1 MSSFNRSLASIDGFL
16 KNLVVLCLLTVKDA
30 FLLDLCSPGS
40 DWFRVQFPLE
50 TFLFYFFRLI
60 QRIWLIFIIGKYY
73 GLNLGAWQFFP
84 CCKWWIRAILSRRS
98 VQGWPN
104 FSKVLANFFQMSL
117 KNWAPW
123 TERLLRKRL
132 LCFSSSTYTREKG
145 LVMKRK
151 L

>member
-1 MSSFNRSLASIDGFL
+1 MKMGYLYFHN
-16 KNLVVLCLLTVKDA
+16 KKDA

-73 GLNLGAWQFFP
+73 GLNQGAWQFFP

-104 FSKVLANFFQMSL
+104 FSKILANFFQMSL

-132 LCFSSSTYTREKG
+132 LWDVCISLKWKMRVHPHSPSSRDRRRSYATIF
-145 LVMKRK
+145 
-151 L
+151 

>member
-1 MSSFNRSLASIDGFL
+1 MKYYLS
-16 KNLVVLCLLTVKDA
+16 NLFKKDA

-104 FSKVLANFFQMSL
+104 FSKNLANFFQMSL

-132 LCFSSSTYTREKG
+132 LSIWVLKIAIWF
-145 LVMKRK
+145 LRK
-151 L
+151 LQFA